1 MRNVRRNRFA
11 GAGSVLAA
19 GALLL
24 AGCGDLLEVD
34 NPNSV
39 LQEDLEAPRSV
50 NAVVNGTL
58 SRTASAVSAAVLASV
73 TLTDEYD
80 WIGSW
85 NAAGELER
93 GLIRNPSNDFT
104 NVPFNELAQAR
115 WLSEN
120 AIRLAEEFR
129 DELPAATR
137 SDIARAYFLSGIVYL
152 TIGEVY
158 EDFVFSDRTEAA
170 PPIGPANMAVVFDSA
185 IAKFTRA
192 RTEAQAQGNATIARE
207 ALAFRARA
215 HYAKALRARVQPG
228 SVPTDPWISS
238 AEAVADANAFF
249 QEGGETGWRYTFT
262 YSATTVTS
270 RVAQWANQRNEV
282 VVGKA
287 YGDTDASG
295 LRLAN
300 ITLED
305 PIAGVP
311 DPALVAITSEFVA
324 ALQYAPLRVL
334 TGAEL
339 RLILAE
345 AAMVG
350 GNSGVAVEHINAVRA
365 LRNWPEVGDFS
376 YRPEVH
382 TSLSVGDMIR
392 HERTVNLFLMN
403 ARRLWDMYRFGI
415 EAAEWTP
422 GSDALVRPGTLFS
435 IGQEEMLSNCYILGT
450 C

>member
-1 MRNVRRNRFA
+1 MRNVRRNRLA
-11 GAGSVLAA
+11 GAVS
-19 GALLL
+19 LLL
-24 AGCGDLLEVD
+24 AGSLVLTACEDLLDVD

-39 LQEDLEAPRSV
+39 LQEDLEAARSV

-104 NVPFNELAQAR
+104 NIPFNELAQAR

-129 DELPAATR
+129 TELPAATR

-170 PPIGPANMAVVFDSA
+170 PPIGPANMAVAFDSA

-192 RTEAQAQGNATIARE
+192 RTEAQAVGNATIARE
-207 ALAFRARA
+207 ALAFRSRA
-215 HYAKALRARVQPG
+215 HFAKALRQRVQPG
-228 SVPTDPWISS
+228 SVPTDPWINS

-249 QEGGETGWRYTFT
+249 QEGGTDDWRYTFT
-262 YSATTVTS
+262 FSANTVTS

-282 VVGKA
+282 VVGHV
-287 YGDTDASG
+287 YGSRDASG
-295 LRLAN
+295 LRLAA
-300 ITLED
+300 ITLQD

-311 DPALVAITSEFVA
+311 DPALVATTTEFIA
-324 ALQYAPLRVL
+324 GLQYSPLRVL

-345 AAMVG
+345 AAVAG
-350 GNSGVAVEHINAVRA
+350 GNDGAAVQHINAVRDLKGVPAYDPAAHTISTRA
-365 LRNWPEVGDFS
+365 L
-376 YRPEVH
+376 
-382 TSLSVGDMIR
+382 LR
-392 HERTVNLFLMN
+392 HERMANLFLMN
-403 ARRLWDMYRFGI
+403 GRRMWDMYRFGI
-415 EAAEWTP
+415 QAAEWTP